1 MRKKVRSSRRQWVA
15 TSWQL
20 IAGNSFAAFGRDF
33 LRAARSFEQGR
44 NRQATSA
51 SKALVA
57 LEDLLVLRL
66 FQVSNEPTRAAR
78 PLPITDWLTEAIW
91 VSN

>member
-1 MRKKVRSSRRQWVA
+1 MRKKARSRRRQWVA

-20 IAGNSFAAFGRDF
+20 VAGNSFAVFGRDF

-66 FQVSNEPTRAAR
+66 FQVCNEFSLAAR
-78 PLPITDWLTEAIW
+78 LLPVTDWLTEAIW
-91 VSN
+91 ESN

>member
-1 MRKKVRSSRRQWVA
+1 LAETFYAQPVHSSKDGIA
-15 TSWQL
+15 WQPVPQKL
-20 IAGNSFAAFGRDF
+20 S
-33 LRAARSFEQGR
+33 
-44 NRQATSA
+44 
-51 SKALVA
+51 VA

-91 VSN
+91 ESN